1 MDLHNQRESIRRTM
15 TFPEA
20 MTGDQPIQRKI
31 LFPKAMTGD
40 QHTNRSTLTARQAVA
55 VIPEHERKS
64 YPTGLTDAQWQQIV
78 PLLPPAEPKGRQDG
92 VGLREV
98 LDAILYIA
106 GDRYDWRS
114 FPHDLPPLSTV
125 YSYFRQWRLDGTWQ
139 KMLDALHLN
148 VNLYKANYRFLMT
161 WQKMLDA
168 LPPEEYE
175 ANGHE
180 ELPAATPGNAVS
192 GEPVS
197 NGHIPERDDVHDQE
211 FRPFAPFRHALS
223 ASKILTRRQAAV
235 LSTIILGCGLGL
247 LFYAL
252 KQSMIPF
259 TVLLISLVFFA
270 QSIFSLYLMLYS
282 WEHPERLEASRG
294 PCSFLPPQL
303 SFTALLPARHEEAVI
318 YETIK
323 RVWAANYP
331 SDLLEIAVICHIDDT
346 GTIAEAQRAIREIGS
361 SRVRVETFCTPPI
374 NKPHGLNVGFQR
386 TSNQVV
392 TIFDAEDDMDSNI
405 FNVVNT
411 VMLEEKVGILQ
422 AGVQLMNFRD
432 HWFAIH
438 NCMEYF
444 FWFKSRLHFHA
455 KVGMIPLGGN
465 TVFFRRDLIERIGG
479 WDEHCLTEDA
489 EIGLRL
495 SGLGEPIR
503 VIYDKQHISRE
514 ETPPT
519 VASFI
524 RQRTRWQQ
532 GFLQVLRKGSWLAL
546 PRLSQRLLA
555 VFTLSYPFLQA
566 FLTLLWLPAIIAVLW
581 LKLPIVV
588 VMISFLPLYALFLQ
602 FLFTVVGAFTFTSA
616 YGFAFPLFML
626 ISMTITFLPYQ
637 FLLGISALRAIYRE
651 LHQMH
656 NWEKTEHA
664 GAHRKHKIVSFN
676 SQTAIDAATYDQ
688 EVAIR

>member
-1 MDLHNQRESIRRTM
+1 MDLNDL
-15 TFPEA
+15 PETIQHTVA
-20 MTGDQPIQRKI
+20 FAEDMTGDQR
-31 LFPKAMTGD
+31 
-40 QHTNRSTLTARQAVA
+40 TNRSTLTVQQPVLT
-55 VIPEHERKS
+55 IPEHERKS
-64 YPTGLTDAQWQQIV
+64 YPTDLTDSQWQRIV
-78 PLLPPAEPKGRQDG
+78 PLLPPAEPKGRQNG
-92 VGLREV
+92 VELREV
-98 LDAILYIA
+98 INGLLYVIC
-106 GDRYDWRS
+106 GSHDWRS
-114 FPHDLPPLSTV
+114 FPRDLPPRRTV
-125 YSYFRQWRLDGTWQ
+125 YSYFRQWQPDGTLQ
-139 KMLDALHLN
+139 RVLDALCS
-148 VNLYKANYRFLMT
+148 
-161 WQKMLDA
+161 D
-168 LPPEEYE
+168 EYE
-175 ANGHE
+175 TAGH
-180 ELPAATPGNAVS
+180 
-192 GEPVS
+192 
-197 NGHIPERDDVHDQE
+197 
-211 FRPFAPFRHALS
+211 FAPFRHALS
-223 ASKILTRRQAAV
+223 AYKTLTRKQAVV
-235 LSTIILGCGLGL
+235 LSIIMLGCGLGL
-247 LFYAL
+247 LFYGMKL
-252 KQSMIPF
+252 SMISF

-303 SFTALLPARHEEAVI
+303 SFTVLLPARHEEAVI

-331 SDLLEIAVICHIDDT
+331 SDLLEIVVICHIDDT
-346 GTIAEAQRAIREIGS
+346 GTIAEAQRAIREIDS
-361 SRVRVETFCTPPI
+361 SRVRVVTFCTPPI
-374 NKPHGLNVGFQR
+374 NKPRGLNAGFQQ

-411 VMLEEKVGILQ
+411 IMLEEKVGIVQ

-438 NCMEYF
+438 NCVEYF

-479 WDEHCLTEDA
+479 WDEYCLTEDA
-489 EIGLRL
+489 DIGLRL

-503 VIYDKQHISRE
+503 VVYDKQHISRE

-555 VFTLSYPFLQA
+555 ISTLSYPFLQA
-566 FLTLLWLPAIIAVLW
+566 LLALLWLPAIVAVLW
-581 LKLPIVV
+581 LKLPVLV
-588 VMISFLPLYALFLQ
+588 AMISFLPLYALFLQ
-602 FLFTVVGAFTFTSA
+602 FLATIVGAFAFTRE
-616 YGFAFPLFML
+616 YGSKFPLFMP
-626 ISMTITFLPYQ
+626 ISMSITFLPYQ
-637 FLLGISALRAIYRE
+637 YLLGISAIRAIYRE
-651 LHQMH
+651 LRQMH

-664 GAHRKHKIVSFN
+664 GAHRKPEIVSFN
-676 SQTAIDAATYDQ
+676 SQAAIDAETYDQ
-688 EVAIR
+688 EGAIR